1 MGGVVARLGDGASGG
16 GLPFAD
22 EVLGDVHAL
31 HGRERHGWGSGAE
44 TGIRGGSRPIRRHE
58 TRGDQSRG
66 GKGMIGVE
74 EWRSGSEE
82 VGGSRFDSEEKGGE
96 DLGFFK
102 GGIFGEDDGEKCVLS
117 RWNR

>member
-1 MGGVVARLGDGASGG
+1 
-16 GLPFAD
+16 
-22 EVLGDVHAL
+22 
-31 HGRERHGWGSGAE
+31 
-44 TGIRGGSRPIRRHE
+44 
-58 TRGDQSRG
+58 
-66 GKGMIGVE
+66 MIGVE

-117 RWNR
+117 RRNR